1 MNQIKF
7 KGVSMNLIG
16 NVDLKSKQL
25 NIKAIDKEGNIKSFL
40 DFKKGIKV
48 LSTFPKLNTSVCD
61 NQTKTIARL
70 AKKHSDVTFISLTM
84 DSVQTIGKWCLAHNL
99 ENITI
104 LSDKDRKEFS
114 KATNLLIKKLKMLAR
129 GFIILDKEN
138 NVIDHFY
145 KLEITDEP
153 MYDQLEK
160 ALSNI

>member
-16 NVDLKSKQL
+16 NVDLKNKQL

-61 NQTKTIARL
+61 NQTKAIARL